1 MHLSPD
7 SPIGRPSFD
16 LSEDQLATVVDLL
29 CRGVVAARPLLTSGM
44 LEVPITIHVKKAMR
58 RLKKEL
64 GLSNLEITGEFEL
77 LDPSNNAPEVL
88 GRIDIVLRF
97 LHQFGDE
104 EAYLG
109 VECKRVG
116 NGEAA
121 LNQRYVTQGVNRF
134 ATGQYGAGHRY
145 GMMLGYV
152 LKLPSATVVEGIDA
166 RMRATYGEAAKLVD
180 LDAHADALSMHSGDL
195 AQGAADHVIRLTHV
209 FVDSTPAAAATGT
222 SVSV

>member
-1 MHLSPD
+1 MHLWADRPF
-7 SPIGRPSFD
+7 GRPSFD

-29 CRGVVAARPLLTSGM
+29 CRGVVAARPLLEPGM

-77 LDPSNNAPEVL
+77 LDLSNDDPEVL
-88 GRIDIVLRF
+88 GRIDIILRF

-116 NGEAA
+116 NGESA
-121 LNQRYVTQGVNRF
+121 LNQRYVTQGVDRF
-134 ATGQYGAGHRY
+134 VTGQYATGHEW
-145 GMMLGYV
+145 GIMLGYV
-152 LKLPSATVVEGIDA
+152 LRLPSAALVKGIDA
-166 RMRATYGEAAKLVD
+166 RIRTTYGEAAKLHD
-180 LDAHADALSMHSGDL
+180 LAAHADSLSIHSDEIK
-195 AQGAADHVIRLTHV
+195 QGTGGHVIRLMHI
-209 FVDSTPAAAATGT
+209 FVDTTPAAPITAAVGLA
-222 SVSV
+222 

>member
-1 MHLSPD
+1 MQLSPD
-7 SPIGRPSFD
+7 LPVGRPSFD

-29 CRGVVAARPLLTSGM
+29 CRGVAAARPLLEPGM

-58 RLKKEL
+58 RLKNEL

-77 LDPSNNAPEVL
+77 LDLSNDDAEVL
-88 GRIDIVLRF
+88 GRIDIILRF

-116 NGEAA
+116 HGESG

-134 ATGQYGAGHRY
+134 VTGQYATGHHW

-152 LKLPSATVVEGIDA
+152 LRLPSADLVKGIDA
-166 RMRATYGEAAKLVD
+166 RIRATYGEAAKLAD
-180 LDAHADALSMHSGDL
+180 LEAHADALSAHSGDL
-195 AQGAADHVIRLTHV
+195 AQGTTGHVIRLMHI
-209 FVDSTPAAAATGT
+209 FVDTTPAGALAAAEG
-222 SVSV
+222 

>member
-1 MHLSPD
+1 MQLSPD
-7 SPIGRPSFD
+7 LPVGRPSFD

-29 CRGVVAARPLLTSGM
+29 CRGVAAARPLLEPGM

-58 RLKKEL
+58 RLKNEL

-77 LDPSNNAPEVL
+77 LDLSNDDAEVL
-88 GRIDIVLRF
+88 GRIDIILRF

-116 NGEAA
+116 HGESG

-134 ATGQYGAGHRY
+134 VTGQYATGHHW

-152 LKLPSATVVEGIDA
+152 LRLPSADLVKGIDA
-166 RMRATYGEAAKLVD
+166 RIRATYGEAAKLAD
-180 LDAHADALSMHSGDL
+180 LEAHADALSAHSGDL
-195 AQGAADHVIRLTHV
+195 AQGTTGHVIRLMHI
-209 FVDSTPAAAATGT
+209 FVDTTPAGALAAAEC
-222 SVSV
+222 